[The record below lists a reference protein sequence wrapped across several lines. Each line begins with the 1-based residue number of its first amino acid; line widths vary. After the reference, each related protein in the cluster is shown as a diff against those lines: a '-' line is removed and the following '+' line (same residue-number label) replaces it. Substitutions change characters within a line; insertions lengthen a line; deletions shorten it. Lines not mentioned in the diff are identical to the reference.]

1 MIASLSLIL
10 LCQLAGEVIVR
21 GLGLPMPGPV
31 VGLLFL
37 LLLLLARDRFVALA
51 RGPLQQDGVE
61 NASRGL
67 LAHLSL
73 LFVPAGVGVVQK
85 LDLVAEHGI
94 AVAAVLADLRGGDLA
109 GDGGDVS
116 GRESLDVAR
125 TERAMSANPFSLWV
139 YLSQS
144 PLLWLTVTLLV
155 YATTDALSLK
165 THRHPLA
172 NPVLHL
178 DLDHRGVPDAH
189 GHIVHDLFRRRAVR
203 ALPARA
209 GDRGAGGA
217 ALRKPQG
224 GGGGDPADAGGPR
237 GGPVTAVVSWCC

>member
-37 LLLLLARDRFVALA
+37 LLLLLTRDRFVALA

-94 AVAAVLADLRGGDLA
+94 AVAAVLAIS
-109 GDGGDVS
+109 V
-116 GRESLDVAR
+116 V
-125 TERAMSANPFSLWV
+125 
-139 YLSQS
+139 
-144 PLLWLTVTLLV
+144 VTLLV
-155 YATTDALSLK
+155 TVATF
-165 THRHPLA
+165 LA
-172 NPVLHL
+172 ASRLVS
-178 DLDHRGVPDAH
+178 RGRSP
-189 GHIVHDLFRRRAVR
+189 
-203 ALPARA
+203 P
-209 GDRGAGGA
+209 
-217 ALRKPQG
+217 
-224 GGGGDPADAGGPR
+224 
-237 GGPVTAVVSWCC
+237 